1 MHIIECIFYKKTI
14 HASLQEK
21 LKAYVLT
28 LIFGV
33 IYLNYI
39 KRKINNT

>member
-14 HASLQEK
+14 HASPHGK